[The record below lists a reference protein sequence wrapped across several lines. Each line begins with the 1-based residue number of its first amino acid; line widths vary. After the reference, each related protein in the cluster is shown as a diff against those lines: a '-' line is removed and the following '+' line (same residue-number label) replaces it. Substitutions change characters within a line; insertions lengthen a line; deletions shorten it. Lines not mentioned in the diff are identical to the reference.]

1 MARAAIST
9 TSIPDTGYNFT
20 DGTGT
25 TLSTG
30 AGNGGE
36 IDYDANTR
44 IYLTNPTGGSSTW
57 TIKIPTPTSYSAL
70 SVTIPDMSITIATG
84 KTYVLKP
91 AAVFRQADGKIYI
104 DCSVAG
110 KLLVLN

>member
-57 TIKIPTPTSYSAL
+57 TINIPTPTSYSAL
-70 SVTIPDMSITIATG
+70 SVTIPDMLITIAAG

-91 AAVFRQADGKIYI
+91 AAVSRQADGKVYI

>member
-70 SVTIPDMSITIATG
+70 SVTIPDMSITIAAG

-91 AAVFRQADGKIYI
+91 AAVSRQADSKVYI

>member
-44 IYLTNPTGGSSTW
+44 IYLTNPTGGSSTGA
-57 TIKIPTPTSYSAL
+57 IKIPTPTSHSAL
-70 SVTIPDMSITIATG
+70 SVTIPDMSITIAAG

-91 AAVFRQADGKIYI
+91 AAVSRQADGKVYI